1 MRCDKRVDKQREVS
15 IVTQIERI
23 QHMETALDD
32 VSSGLAQMSAAVD
45 RYHEILPKIRELS
58 AYYGSPDWNQDF
70 DDDREGN
77 LPADLKRGVLSEDAV
92 YDALNDHRD
101 MLRQLLDLV
110 SVCIRGGDI
119 G

>member
-1 MRCDKRVDKQREVS
+1 M
-15 IVTQIERI
+15 TQVERI
-23 QHMETALDD
+23 QHMETVLDD
-32 VSSGLAQMSAAVD
+32 VSSGLDQMSAAVD

-58 AYYGSPDWNQDF
+58 AYYGSPDWDHDF
-70 DDDREGN
+70 DDDREGK

-92 YDALNDHRD
+92 YDALIDHRD